1 MRKII
6 QLTLIAASFWTLGA
20 CAFTGGESLPTPLP
34 PDYLPTVI
42 ALTAQSI
49 NATLMAGTPPTATP
63 EPSATPLPSD
73 TPTPRPTPTPTAIP
87 PAPLGLIRVA
97 APGPM
102 SFVASP
108 LQLRMDV
115 VSGESEIVRV
125 ALYGEDGRVLFDK
138 LTRVRHFAT
147 GAYVT
152 LEIPFEIRAVSEL
165 ARLQVSTTDRAG
177 RLEAV
182 SSTYVNLISI
192 GVSEINPPAPPFER
206 VAIYN
211 LKPEAV
217 ISGGTLAIKGAM
229 WPVNTQPVIIELLD
243 PQGKVISQ
251 RQLSIVG
258 ETYTSFTTTLP
269 YEVTGRTLA
278 RLVVRQ
284 ADDRM
289 EGLVYL
295 YSQLINLEP

>member
-1 MRKII
+1 
-6 QLTLIAASFWTLGA
+6 
-20 CAFTGGESLPTPLP
+20 
-34 PDYLPTVI
+34 
-42 ALTAQSI
+42 
-49 NATLMAGTPPTATP
+49 
-63 EPSATPLPSD
+63 
-73 TPTPRPTPTPTAIP
+73 
-87 PAPLGLIRVA
+87 
-97 APGPM
+97 M

-108 LQLRMDV
+108 LQLRMEV

-125 ALYGEDGRVLFDK
+125 ALYGEDGRLLFDK
-138 LTRVRHFAT
+138 LTRVKHFPT
-147 GAYVT
+147 GAYFT

-182 SSTYVNLISI
+182 SSTYINLISI

-251 RQLSIVG
+251 RQLSILG

-289 EGLVYL
+289 EGLAYL